1 MLRKTVL
8 WHPAVPFSYAK
19 VSRSVMPTCR
29 IVQPERSGQCVLK
42 RAKNLPDLDD
52 SGRTLPEVTAEQ

>member
-8 WHPAVPFSYAK
+8 WHPSVRFSYAK
-19 VSRSVMPTCR
+19 VSRSVMPKCR

-42 RAKNLPDLDD
+42 RAKIFLDD
-52 SGRTLPEVTAEQ
+52 SRRALPEVTAEQ